1 MVTLEFLAKVPIFEN
16 LTPEQL
22 QPLGEKMRPRK
33 FQRGEV
39 VFHQDDP
46 GDRMHIIVQ
55 GRVRISLDSDDGR
68 EKDVALLRPGECFG
82 EMSLL
87 DGSNR
92 SAKATAVDDI
102 ETLVLMRDD
111 YIGFLGEYP
120 EVAAQTTAVLTN
132 RLRNA
137 NQMLGDMAF
146 LDVPTRVAK
155 QLIEL
160 AESQLEGADPEGA
173 IEISIGQDELAR
185 LVGSSRETVSRA
197 LTSYRRMGLLTTFHR
212 RISITDLRGL
222 ARMASLGRNPS

>member
-1 MVTLEFLAKVPIFEN
+1 MERMATVEFLAKVPIFEH

-22 QPLGEKMRPRK
+22 QPLCAKMRSRK
-33 FQRGEV
+33 IQRGEV

-55 GRVRISLDSDDGR
+55 GRRRISLDSDDGR
-68 EKDVALLRPGECFG
+68 EKDVALLQPGECFG
-82 EMSLL
+82 EMALL
-87 DGSNR
+87 DGANR

-120 EVAAQTTAVLTN
+120 EVAAHTTAVLTT
-132 RLRNA
+132 RLRLA
-137 NQMLGDMAF
+137 NQMMGDPAF

-160 AESQLEGADPEGA
+160 AQRQLGGAAPNGD
-173 IEISIGQDELAR
+173 IEITIGQDELAR

-212 RISITDLRGL
+212 RIAITDLRGL
-222 ARMASLGRNPS
+222 ERMAFH